1 MSSIDKIAGVLR
13 SFGPDRAELSVTDA
27 AALLD
32 LPKSTV
38 SRLLKAMAEE
48 GLLEQAA
55 GSRRYRPGP
64 LVVGLGRAGRGE
76 SRLIDR
82 LQAMLAEI
90 VQLSGHTGYVSIRDG
105 LEIFGVRMVPG
116 WQDLRVARPA
126 GTRMPAVAT
135 AVGRAL
141 LARLPDAVLQ
151 RLLPET
157 VEPASPA
164 APASRAE
171 VLARIEQVRRQGWS
185 EAEDEGH
192 RGIGTIAV
200 VVQDPTTGEAA
211 SACITYPVAVVTGAE
226 RARMRGLL
234 TEAAAR
240 LGAELGDPGWLKSP
254 SPEPSPHVIRR
265 RAS

>member
-1 MSSIDKIAGVLR
+1 MSSIANIAGVFR
-13 SFGPDRAELSVTDA
+13 SFGPDRAELSVTEA
-27 AALLD
+27 ATLLAI
-32 LPKSTV
+32 PKSST
-38 SRLLKAMAEE
+38 SRLLKAMAEQ

-64 LVVGLGRAGRGE
+64 LVIGLGKAGRGE

-82 LQAMLAEI
+82 LQAMLADV
-90 VQLSGHTGYVSIRDG
+90 VQVVGHTGYVSIRDG

-141 LARLPDAVLQ
+141 LARLSDAALVK
-151 RLLPET
+151 LLPET
-157 VEPASPA
+157 VEPVSPS

-171 VLARIEQVRRQGWS
+171 VLARIAQARQQGWS

-200 VVQDPTTGEAA
+200 VVLDPATDEAA
-211 SACITYPVAVVTGAE
+211 SACVTYPITLMTEPE
-226 RARMRGLL
+226 RVRLRALL

-240 LGAELGDPGWLKSP
+240 LGAELGDPAWLRSP
-254 SPEPSPHVIRR
+254 TPASASPTHRR